1 MGREK
6 IRKAPKIFENHERD
20 KNKKYLS
27 ENDKKGALIK
37 KKFGRDQKIKGADL
51 GKKWTLSLKSTPPN
65 QKLSQGCKKRTRKN

>member
-51 GKKWTLSLKSTPPN
+51 GKK
-65 QKLSQGCKKRTRKN
+65 